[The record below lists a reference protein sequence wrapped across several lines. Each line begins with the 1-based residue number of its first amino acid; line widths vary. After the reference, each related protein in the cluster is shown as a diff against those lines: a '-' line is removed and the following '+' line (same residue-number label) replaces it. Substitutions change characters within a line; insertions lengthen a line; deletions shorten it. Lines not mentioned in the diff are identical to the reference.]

1 MLSRMFMR
9 RRARARYEAEMQ
21 AAFAANAWHAAGNDD
36 DEGSEAI
43 ALEDDDGPMW
53 VLPET
58 DDSPATVADVS
69 ATEEPAAA
77 TPEPAPRE
85 ITEREVLIDIAAQLT
100 HALERVTTMC
110 DHVIQYVEV
119 DRAERH
125 AMLEAER
132 AERRLTLEALGQ
144 LVRAAG
150 GQPPTLPVTLSPG
163 AERLLGGSISAGPDA
178 DLETEPELVLDLNAA
193 ERGPEVRCRFD
204 DVWLDGFEVSEVV
217 HADEGVRYR
226 LRRVADGTALPE
238 LFTSDDIR
246 PVEHPDAL
254 AHLENIDDTPKNGS
268 TSHWS
273 PL

>member
-1 MLSRMFMR
+1 
-9 RRARARYEAEMQ
+9 MQ
-21 AAFAANAWHAAGNDD
+21 AAFAANAWHAAGNDG
-36 DEGSEAI
+36 DEDGDTTGFE
-43 ALEDDDGPMW
+43 EDDGPMW
-53 VLPET
+53 VLPPKAEDAAET
-58 DDSPATVADVS
+58 MTTAVIDSDEPS
-69 ATEEPAAA
+69 APAA
-77 TPEPAPRE
+77 EPAPRE

-150 GQPPTLPVTLSPG
+150 GQPPTLPASLAQH
-163 AERLLGGSISAGPDA
+163 AERLLGGSMPAGPEVDA
-178 DLETEPELVLDLNAA
+178 EPELVLDLTA
-193 ERGPEVRCRFD
+193 EDRGPQVRCRFD
-204 DVWLDGFEVSEVV
+204 DVWLDGFEVSEVM
-217 HADEGVRYR
+217 HEDEGVRYR
-226 LRRVADGTALPE
+226 LRRVADGTSLPE

-268 TSHWS
+268 THGSANGSSSHWS